1 MTTVVLIGDAL
12 LLIGG
17 YVAAIYTWPRVK
29 LFLNGAHA
37 EAAKLRAKADAIIEA
52 AKR

>member
-1 MTTVVLIGDAL
+1 MISATIIGDIAF
-12 LLIGG
+12 LIGG

-29 LFLNGAHA
+29 LLLNGAQT
-37 EAAKLRAKADAIIEA
+37 EANRLRAKADAIIEA

>member
-1 MTTVVLIGDAL
+1 MISATIIGDIAF
-12 LLIGG
+12 LIGG
-17 YVAAIYTWPRVK
+17 YIAAIYTWPRVK
-29 LFLNGAHA
+29 LWLNGAHS